1 MKDNSKTQRKT
12 DWILHYQPPDL
23 VLLKIL
29 MPGKKTS
36 PKTWDKI
43 ENNDVKKIEFL
54 ESRKIIIIYIYILKF
69 KTVNG

>member
-1 MKDNSKTQRKT
+1 
-12 DWILHYQPPDL
+12 
-23 VLLKIL
+23 